1 VPKIPQ
7 LKDKLPFQ
15 NVRAYRDNPIGFVGE
30 KLETQGDIF
39 GVSFGKR
46 NVMITS
52 NPAYAQQVLQTNHR
66 NYQKA
71 VGYRKLKLLLG
82 NGLFTSE
89 GEFWLNQ
96 RRLIQPAF
104 HKSHLAHFGE
114 IMIEASEQM
123 LLRWKYYFANASAS
137 DQRQFNLLEQM
148 SECTLE
154 IVCESLLG
162 QKLESGGKI
171 VNEELPSTLRFL
183 VRRVLNPLAPPMW
196 LPTPANRKFKKSTKK
211 LRGLITSLLF
221 EKKHFNTEKT
231 GQDLLSL
238 LLHQKTESGE
248 PMPNE
253 QITDEIL
260 TFFLAGHETS
270 AVALTWAFYELNR
283 NPNIENKLREEVLEV
298 VGDKLITV
306 SDLPKL
312 TYCKQ
317 VCQEVLRLY
326 PPAWALAREAIEDD
340 TLGDFYIQKGDSVVI
355 NTYWLHRNPEHWQN
369 PTQFLPERWETE
381 NSNQHKFAYAP
392 FGGGPRLCIGNHFAM
407 MEMQIVLASV
417 LQKYQ
422 LQFHTE
428 PNGFDCALTLRPKS
442 DLMVSVSPLNKE
454 WTLAGK

>member
-1 VPKIPQ
+1 MCGLIGRIRLSLWARSCK
-7 LKDKLPFQ
+7 LK
-15 NVRAYRDNPIGFVGE
+15 
-30 KLETQGDIF
+30 GDIF

-46 NVMITS
+46 NVMITA
-52 NPAYAQQVLQTNHR
+52 NPEYAQQILQTNHK
-66 NYQKA
+66 NYIKA

-89 GEFWLNQ
+89 GEFWLQQ

-104 HKSHLAHFGE
+104 RKSHLVHFGE
-114 IMIEASEQM
+114 IMLEASEQM
-123 LLRWKYYFANASAS
+123 LMRWKYYFANASAS
-137 DQRQFNLLEQM
+137 EQRQFNLLEEM

-162 QKLESGGKI
+162 QKLEGGGKI

-183 VRRVLNPLAPPMW
+183 IRRVLNPLAPPMW
-196 LPTPANRKFKKSTKK
+196 LPTPANRKFKKSTKR

-221 EKKHFNTEKT
+221 EQKHFNTENT

-238 LLHQKTESGE
+238 LLQQKNESGE
-248 PMPNE
+248 SMSNE

-270 AVALTWAFYELNR
+270 AVALTWGFYELSR
-283 NPNIENKLREEVLEV
+283 NPAVENKLRNEVLETF
-298 VGDKLITV
+298 GKKPITL

-317 VCQEVLRLY
+317 VCQEILRLY
-326 PPAWALAREAIEDD
+326 PPAWAIAREAIEDD
-340 TLGDFYIQKGDSVVI
+340 ALGDFYIQKGDSVVI

-369 PTQFLPERWETE
+369 PTEFLPERWEVE

-417 LQKYQ
+417 LRKYQ

-442 DLMVSVSPLNKE
+442 DVMVSLSPLDKE

>member
-1 VPKIPQ
+1 VVKIPQ

-15 NVRAYRDNPIGFVGE
+15 NVRAYRDNPIEFVGE
-30 KLETQGDIF
+30 KLHTSGDIF

-52 NPAYAQQVLQTNHR
+52 NPAYAQQILQTNHKT
-66 NYQKA
+66 YIKA

-104 HKSHLAHFGE
+104 RKSHLAHFGE
-114 IMIEASEQM
+114 IMLEASEQM
-123 LLRWKYYFANASAS
+123 LLRWKYYFTNG
-137 DQRQFNLLEQM
+137 RQFNLLEEM

-162 QKLESGGKI
+162 QKLEGGGKI

-183 VRRVLNPLAPPMW
+183 IRRVLNPLAPPMW
-196 LPTPANRKFKKSTKK
+196 LPTPANRQFKKSTKR

-221 EKKHFNTEKT
+221 EKKHFNTENA

-238 LLHQKTESGE
+238 LLHQKNESGE
-248 PMPNE
+248 SMSNE

-270 AVALTWAFYELNR
+270 AVALTWGFYELSK
-283 NPNIENKLREEVLEV
+283 NPEVEGKLRTEILKVF
-298 VGDKLITV
+298 GNSPITLTE
-306 SDLPKL
+306 LPKL

-317 VCQEVLRLY
+317 VCQEILRLY
-326 PPAWALAREAIEDD
+326 PPAWALAREATQDD
-340 TLGDFYIQKGDSVVI
+340 TLGDYYIQKGDSVVI
-355 NTYWLHRNPEHWQN
+355 NTYWLHRNPEYWQN
-369 PTQFLPERWETE
+369 PNEFLPERWESE
-381 NSNQHKFAYAP
+381 NTNQHKFAYAP

-407 MEMQIVLASV
+407 MEMQLVLVSV
-417 LQKYQ
+417 LQKYK
-422 LQFHTE
+422 LNFHTE
-428 PNGFDCALTLRPKS
+428 SNGFDCALTLRPKS
-442 DLMVSVSPLNKE
+442 DLMVSLSPLNEE
-454 WTLAGK
+454 WTLAKN